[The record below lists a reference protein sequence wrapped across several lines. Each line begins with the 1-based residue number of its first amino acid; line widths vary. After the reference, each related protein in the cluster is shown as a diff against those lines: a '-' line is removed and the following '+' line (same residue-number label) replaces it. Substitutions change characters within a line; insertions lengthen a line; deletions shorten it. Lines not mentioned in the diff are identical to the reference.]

1 LNRKKNI
8 WLIIILV
15 AAAGAWYGYREYN
28 RTYKDLQNTKPDFVL
43 SAISLIHEYETGD
56 STINKKYN
64 GKVIEVTGYVKNI
77 EKDEVG
83 FYTIILGD
91 SISQSSVRCSMDTV
105 HAADAANI
113 VKGSSATI
121 RGSINGFNKDETGL
135 LGSDVILNYC
145 AIISKK
151 DN

>member
-1 LNRKKNI
+1 MNRKKTI

-15 AAAGAWYGYREYN
+15 AAAGAWYGYKEYN
-28 RTYKDLQNTKPDFVL
+28 RTNKDLQKTNPDFVL

-56 STINKKYN
+56 SSVNTKYN

-77 EKDEVG
+77 EKDEEG

-91 SISQSSVRCSMDTV
+91 STSQSSVRCSIDTL
-105 HAADAANI
+105 HATDAANI

-121 RGSINGFNKDETGL
+121 RGSCNGFNKDETGL